1 MLFGP
6 KTKKKLEKTLI
17 DKHKFVLD
25 KQTSNLKREIEN
37 LTQRVR
43 FFRWFTDITILPQY
57 YIDTDSLDDIEEL
70 LNIWATQL
78 DDRLSVAF
86 IYDDRVEFELKED
99 INSINA
105 DYIVYLVDKI
115 TEKLK
120 TLPEIKSE

>member
-25 KQTSNLKREIEN
+25 KQTSNLKREVEN

-43 FFRWFTDITILPQY
+43 FFRWFTDITILY
-57 YIDTDSLDDIEEL
+57 DFYIEEDINRL
-70 LNIWATQL
+70 ETVLNKWAPQL
-78 DDRLSVAF
+78 DNRLSFAF
-86 IYDDRVEFELKED
+86 IYDDRIEFEFKED

>member
-25 KQTSNLKREIEN
+25 KQTSNLKREVEN
-37 LTQRVR
+37 LTQKVR
-43 FFRWFTDITILPQY
+43 FFRWFTDITILY
-57 YIDTDSLDDIEEL
+57 DFYIEKDINRLETV
-70 LNIWATQL
+70 LNKWAPQL
-78 DDRLSVAF
+78 DNRLSFAF
-86 IYDDRVEFELKED
+86 IYDDRIEFEFKED

>member
-25 KQTSNLKREIEN
+25 KQTSNLKREVEN

-43 FFRWFTDITILPQY
+43 FFRWFTDITILY
-57 YIDTDSLDDIEEL
+57 DFYIEEDINRL
-70 LNIWATQL
+70 ETVLNKWAPQL
-78 DDRLSVAF
+78 DDRLSFAF
-86 IYDDRVEFELKED
+86 IYDDRIEFEFKED